1 MKGETR
7 DRVEPMDCQV
17 RKDKLAQQAPMVLK
31 VLRVHEERTVPLD
44 QLALAD
50 PRDQLV
56 HEVTLAREAILVH

>member
-1 MKGETR
+1 
-7 DRVEPMDCQV
+7 
-17 RKDKLAQQAPMVLK
+17 MVLK